1 MFVKR
6 EYKKSFIIPAILCIL
21 VAWVIMRISSE
32 YVTAGSLSMEALQ
45 KITTFKELLNFK
57 AFVFTGQT
65 ISYSGMGALATL
77 IFFYTSQQNNKRN
90 VDGNTYGTA
99 EWANPKELDKFKDK
113 KIENNI
119 ILTKTEQVS
128 RNMGKSKRNRN
139 IVLLGRPGTGKSRYF
154 FKPNILNAEGT
165 IVVTD
170 PKGELLRDCG
180 YSLRQKGYTIKVLN
194 LDEKYKS
201 NKYNPLLYIK
211 KIPKEAM
218 PIELVDTWTEKTI
231 AEDDVMSLIDVIFK
245 NTKGDIDSTTGDPFW
260 EKAEMIYLQ
269 ALIYYV
275 LFHFEDRKKNFKSVL
290 QLIRLSSQIN
300 QESGATA
307 LDELFDKWAL
317 SDPENIG
324 VKQWKHFK
332 VAASSPKMMSTI
344 IMTATARLAALNIR
358 EVEDLVST
366 DDMELNRIGA
376 AGKEGKIAYFIITKP
391 GDSAFNFIAN
401 ILYTQIFKLIDYN
414 AALNHG
420 SLATPCDIYMDE
432 WAQLGEIPR
441 FVEQL
446 AYVRGL
452 NCGIVIGLQS
462 LSQLKKVY
470 KDSWETALDCCD
482 YLLFM
487 GSESKETLEYISSL
501 LGKKTWYKKNASR
514 TFGSHGSTSRTWDEV
529 GRELATVDEL
539 SRLEKGH
546 CILKI
551 SSMQPFYS
559 EMYDL
564 SKHPRYKELYE
575 PWNKSDK
582 TNLSHEYNHL
592 NEIKKKTA
600 QMKLIDKMC
609 EAMNGEMTT
618 SNDAFLDIVRAKAPA
633 TM

>member
-1 MFVKR
+1 
-6 EYKKSFIIPAILCIL
+6 
-21 VAWVIMRISSE
+21 
-32 YVTAGSLSMEALQ
+32 
-45 KITTFKELLNFK
+45 
-57 AFVFTGQT
+57 
-65 ISYSGMGALATL
+65 
-77 IFFYTSQQNNKRN
+77 
-90 VDGNTYGTA
+90 
-99 EWANPKELDKFKDK
+99 
-113 KIENNI
+113 
-119 ILTKTEQVS
+119 
-128 RNMGKSKRNRN
+128 
-139 IVLLGRPGTGKSRYF
+139 
-154 FKPNILNAEGT
+154 
-165 IVVTD
+165 
-170 PKGELLRDCG
+170 
-180 YSLRQKGYTIKVLN
+180 
-194 LDEKYKS
+194 
-201 NKYNPLLYIK
+201 
-211 KIPKEAM
+211 
-218 PIELVDTWTEKTI
+218 
-231 AEDDVMSLIDVIFK
+231 
-245 NTKGDIDSTTGDPFW
+245 
-260 EKAEMIYLQ
+260 
-269 ALIYYV
+269 
-275 LFHFEDRKKNFKSVL
+275 
-290 QLIRLSSQIN
+290 
-300 QESGATA
+300 
-307 LDELFDKWAL
+307 
-317 SDPENIG
+317 
-324 VKQWKHFK
+324 
-332 VAASSPKMMSTI
+332 
-344 IMTATARLAALNIR
+344 
-358 EVEDLVST
+358 
-366 DDMELNRIGA
+366 
-376 AGKEGKIAYFIITKP
+376 
-391 GDSAFNFIAN
+391 
-401 ILYTQIFKLIDYN
+401 
-414 AALNHG
+414 
-420 SLATPCDIYMDE
+420 MDE

-609 EAMNGEMTT
+609 EAMNGEM
-618 SNDAFLDIVRAKAPA
+618 SNVGDSYLEFVKPKPAKAI
-633 TM
+633 